1 MNPWFGGVAQ
11 LTEHPD
17 GIPGGR
23 RFNPSRP
30 YQEFIFCSFINKYT
44 GRGGNPH
51 FFKKGENPISDRTLH
66 QNFKIKKEKKMR
78 QKMELELTQ
87 KPTILLED
95 MIDLQGFAL
104 SAEATAQ
111 KLIEKYGNNLKKIK
125 EEVNMG
131 IGGEDKEFAKE
142 VIWAACW
149 ILSMS

>member
-1 MNPWFGGVAQ
+1 
-11 LTEHPD
+11 
-17 GIPGGR
+17 
-23 RFNPSRP
+23 
-30 YQEFIFCSFINKYT
+30 
-44 GRGGNPH
+44 
-51 FFKKGENPISDRTLH
+51 
-66 QNFKIKKEKKMR
+66 MR